1 MVFNRFS
8 KVFDCIA
15 HDLLLVKLSV
25 YGFGY
30 NSLELIN
37 SFLSGRKFRTK
48 IGSTYSPNHD
58 IFMVIPQ

>member
-8 KVFDCIA
+8 KVFDCIGD
-15 HDLLLVKLSV
+15 DLLRVKLSI

-37 SFLSGRKFRTK
+37 SFLSGRKFGTK